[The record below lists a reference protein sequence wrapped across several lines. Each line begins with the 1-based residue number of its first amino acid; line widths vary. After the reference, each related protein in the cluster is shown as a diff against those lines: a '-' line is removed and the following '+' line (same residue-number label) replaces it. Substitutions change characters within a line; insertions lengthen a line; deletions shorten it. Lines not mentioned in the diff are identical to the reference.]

1 MLASDQKLSC
11 FSDTS
16 PVESYPSEPR
26 RRSPEEVHCQAIMT
40 DTSSVATTQPITNQ
54 FPVTAPPLPSPVPNG
69 TVSDVA
75 QEDEPYTIKCICAF
89 QDDDGHT
96 VFCETCETWQ
106 HIECYYHG
114 KDVPDIHTCADC
126 EPRPLDAKRA
136 TERQKRL
143 REQSDAGD
151 RKPKRSGAKTQRKK
165 AKDGDA
171 STNGLSSHQRNDS
184 KDQPPSKKMKTSHRA
199 TGSLGSLP
207 GTPTLQP
214 DSRKR
219 AGSAAL
225 SSMSPT
231 KPSMNN
237 APPPSPLPL
246 YSPEFL
252 ELYNRDEGNVDM
264 QGNLFE
270 TISLLSDLASWVR
283 DPSSLSRSLNVR
295 TPKDVFTRLDYPLD
309 PTQWP
314 SISRTSKT
322 DTSLEYDGKHPTWQ
336 LLKVENDVRKDD
348 IVGEVKG
355 KIGPLRDYCLDQ
367 NNRWQELRHPE
378 PFVFFHPQL
387 PIYIDSRKEGTQ
399 LRYVRRSC
407 RPNVTLKTF
416 ITNEI
421 EYHFCFVATQD
432 IPADTEI
439 TAMWYLDPQI
449 FPSGNGLVKQE
460 GSVEGLQE
468 SAAICMS
475 NILAHFGGCACDQ
488 SCLLANLDRR
498 RSPKSIDSGNKQQN
512 GRRRRNKSKQ
522 VISPMST
529 GRATNSR
536 AGSENIKNNEDD
548 DQGGSRSA
556 SGSVKGQPHSRD
568 QTPNDST
575 SKGGTELSERERRKI
590 AAVEKKFE
598 QLEHGQ
604 QQAQKKK
611 KRSSNTSTQITP
623 TVASSIN
630 SLSKPLHL
638 DTAVRGSGSPP
649 SGVSPQPR
657 SARGSKSSSRKTP
670 VLGVPKVR
678 DRHREKPQY
687 VDSEMQTESDHN
699 EPRYTPPPA
708 PRRTSFVPLTQ
719 RLLKRCYEDRLRFQD
734 RNRQRDVS
742 GGQTPDHM
750 PSPASPIQHVDKS
763 SSPMASMSV
772 RNGTDDVEMKDAPT
786 EVTPPKP
793 PSQNPKEESEPD
805 SVSPSARSD
814 ASSKPPLP
822 PLWPSTA
829 AHNSPV
835 PRNVTNGLRSELR
848 VQLPPPQFSSMSPPS
863 NHTPSTSSPPI
874 AQSPFSVG
882 SASQPSISVPSSGIT
897 APSPVKKKLSLGDYL
912 SRKNT
917 LTTPTTEKTQAQS
930 VPASSQSLSAP
941 QPAGSNPSSMA
952 PTGEKDKDGNDEKDG
967 VGEKDETSTS
977 PDSVMKDAPNP
988 PSSLPFTPAIHPPP
1002 SISKDPRLHP
1012 PS

>member
-16 PVESYPSEPR
+16 LTKAYLPEPHR
-26 RRSPEEVHCQAIMT
+26 QSPEEVPCQAIMT

-54 FPVTAPPLPSPVPNG
+54 FPVTAPPLTSPVPNG

-75 QEDEPYTIKCICAF
+75 PEDEPYTIKCICAF

-143 REQSDAGD
+143 REQSDVGD
-151 RKPKRSGAKTQRKK
+151 RKPKRSGAKNQKKK
-165 AKDGDA
+165 AKDADS

-184 KDQPPSKKMKTSHRA
+184 KDHPPSKKVKTNHRA
-199 TGSLGSLP
+199 SGSISSLP
-207 GTPTLQP
+207 GTPNLQP

-252 ELYNRDEGNVDM
+252 ELYSRDEGNVDM

-270 TISLLSDLASWVR
+270 TISLLGDLASWVR

-295 TPKDVFTRLDYPLD
+295 APKDVFTHLDYPLD

-314 SISRTSKT
+314 AISRTSKT
-322 DTSLEYDGKHPTWQ
+322 DTNFEYDGKNPTWR
-336 LLKVENDVRKDD
+336 LLKVETDVRKDN

-355 KIGPLRDYCLDQ
+355 KIGPLRDYCLDP

-421 EYHFCFVATQD
+421 EYHFCFVANQD

-449 FPSGNGLVKQE
+449 FPSSNGLVKQE

-475 NILAHFGGCACDQ
+475 NILAHFGGCACDPSQ
-488 SCLLANLDRR
+488 ACLLANLDRR
-498 RSPKSIDSGNKQQN
+498 RQPKSTEPAGKQQN
-512 GRRRRNKSKQ
+512 GRRKRNKSKQ

-536 AGSENIKNNEDD
+536 AGSENIKNHDDD
-548 DQGGSRSA
+548 DQGGSRST

-568 QTPNDST
+568 QTPNEFS
-575 SKGGTELSERERRKI
+575 SIGGTELSERDRRKI

-598 QLEHGQ
+598 QLEQGQ

-611 KRSSNTSTQITP
+611 KRGSNTSTQITP
-623 TVASSIN
+623 TVASSVN
-630 SLSKPLHL
+630 SLSKPLQL
-638 DTAVRGSGSPP
+638 DTAVRQSGSP
-649 SGVSPQPR
+649 GVSPKPR

-670 VLGVPKVR
+670 VMTVPKVR
-678 DRHREKPQY
+678 ERHRETPRY
-687 VDSEMQTESDHN
+687 VDSEMQTEPDHN
-699 EPRYTPPPA
+699 EVRSTPP
-708 PRRTSFVPLTQ
+708 RRSSFVPLTQ
-719 RLLKRCYEDRLRFQD
+719 RLLKRCYEDRLRFQEQSNH
-734 RNRQRDVS
+734 RKAS
-742 GGQTPDHM
+742 GGHTPDHM
-750 PSPASPIQHVDKS
+750 PSPASPVHNIDKS
-763 SSPMASMSV
+763 LSPAASMSA
-772 RNGTDDVEMKDAPT
+772 RNGTGDTEMKDAPT
-786 EVTPPKP
+786 EITPPKARP
-793 PSQNPKEESEPD
+793 QNLKEESEPD
-805 SVSPSARSD
+805 STSPSARSD
-814 ASSKPPLP
+814 ASTKPPLP

-829 AHNSPV
+829 AHNSPI

-863 NHTPSTSSPPI
+863 NTTPSTSSPPI

-882 SASQPSISVPSSGIT
+882 SASQHTVSVPSSGVT

-917 LTTPTTEKTQAQS
+917 LTTPTTEKAQAQS
-930 VPASSQSLSAP
+930 VAALSQPSSAP
-941 QPAGSNPSSMA
+941 QATGNNPVSMA
-952 PTGEKDKDGNDEKDG
+952 PIEPKDKHGNEEKG
-967 VGEKDETSTS
+967 GASEKKDEVSTS
-977 PDSVMKDAPNP
+977 PDNVMKDAPNP
-988 PSSLPFTPAIHPPP
+988 PTSLPFTPTIHHP
-1002 SISKDPRLHP
+1002 SSVSKDPRLHP